1 MPLALQKSGFNLARN
16 SSKTANSVGAGH
28 ALRLRRFP
36 EEKPNVSKQ
45 NTKPI

>member
-28 ALRLRRFP
+28 ALRLQKFL
-36 EEKPNVSKQ
+36 ENPNVQKQ